1 MKSREEYIKEYSTPS
16 DEVLKWITR
25 ETNIRTNHGRM
36 LSGEVLGKFLE
47 IISALISP
55 SRILEI
61 GTFTGYSAICLAK
74 GLKED
79 GLLHSIELNDELSDI
94 IENGFK
100 MAGVEKK
107 VIMHYGDAKK
117 IIGEIDEVFD
127 LVYIDANKREYC
139 EYYELVFNKVRPGG
153 IILADNVL
161 WSDKVL
167 LDPVPADKQTQQIIK
182 FNNMIK
188 DDRRVE
194 KVLLPLRDGLYL
206 LRKI

>member
-167 LDPVPADKQTQQIIK
+167 LDPVPSDKQTQQIIK